1 LVIKSVRCRRGAFK
15 IVVSQA
21 FREGRDQHVAETRA
35 SVEIVPIAQDHIES
49 FHRALDSVAR
59 ERRYLSFLEAPPL
72 ESVRAFV
79 LDNIKQGCPELV
91 AVSAGQVVGWCDIVP
106 KPRPIYAHVGVLGMG
121 LLPEFRGRGLGD
133 RLIRQTLA
141 AARAFRLNRVELS
154 VRENNAGAVAL
165 YKRVGFEVEGL
176 QRNATKVDGA
186 YENVVLMA
194 ILF

>member
-1 LVIKSVRCRRGAFK
+1 M
-15 IVVSQA
+15 
-21 FREGRDQHVAETRA
+21 A
-35 SVEIVPIAQDHIES
+35 SVEIVPITQDHIES
-49 FHRALDSVAR
+49 FHLALDFVAR

-72 ESVRAFV
+72 ESGRAFV
-79 LDNIKQGCPELV
+79 LDNISQGYPQLV
-91 AVSAGQVVGWCDIVP
+91 AVSAGQVVGWCDVVP

-121 LLPEFRGRGLGD
+121 LLPEFRGQRLGD

-141 AARAFRLNRVELS
+141 AARAFGLNRVELS

-165 YKRVGFEVEGL
+165 YKRVGFEIEGL
-176 QRNATKVDGA
+176 QRNATRVEGV

>member
-1 LVIKSVRCRRGAFK
+1 M
-15 IVVSQA
+15 
-21 FREGRDQHVAETRA
+21 A
-35 SVEIVPIAQDHIES
+35 SVEIVPITQDHIES
-49 FHRALDSVAR
+49 FHLALDSVAR

-79 LDNIKQGCPELV
+79 LNNISHGYPQRV
-91 AVSAGQVVGWCDIVP
+91 AVSAGQVVGWCDVVP
-106 KPRPIYAHVGVLGMG
+106 KPRPIYSHVGVLGMG
-121 LLPEFRGRGLGD
+121 LLPEFRGQGLGD

-141 AARAFRLNRVELS
+141 AARVFGLNRVELS

-165 YKRVGFEVEGL
+165 YKRVGFEIEGL
-176 QRNATKVDGA
+176 QRNATRVEGV

>member
-1 LVIKSVRCRRGAFK
+1 M
-15 IVVSQA
+15 
-21 FREGRDQHVAETRA
+21 A
-35 SVEIVPIAQDHIES
+35 SVEIVPITQDHIES
-49 FHRALDSVAR
+49 FHRSLDFVAR

-79 LDNIKQGCPELV
+79 LNNIKQGYPQLV
-91 AVSAGQVVGWCDIVP
+91 AVSAGQVVGWCDVVP

-121 LLPEFRGRGLGD
+121 LLPEFREHGLGD

-141 AARAFRLNRVELS
+141 AARAFGLNRVELS
-154 VRENNAGAVAL
+154 VRENNAGAIAL
-165 YKRVGFEVEGL
+165 YKRVGFEIEGL
-176 QRNATKVDGA
+176 QRNATRVDGA

>member
-1 LVIKSVRCRRGAFK
+1 M
-15 IVVSQA
+15 
-21 FREGRDQHVAETRA
+21 A
-35 SVEIVPIAQDHIES
+35 SVEIVPITQDHIES
-49 FHRALDSVAR
+49 FHRALDFVAR

-79 LDNIKQGCPELV
+79 LDNISHSYPQLV
-91 AVSAGQVVGWCDIVP
+91 AASAGQVVGWCDVVP

-133 RLIRQTLA
+133 RFIRQMLA
-141 AARAFRLNRVELS
+141 ASRAFGLNRVELS
-154 VRENNAGAVAL
+154 VREDNAGAIAL
-165 YKRVGFEVEGL
+165 YERVGFEIEGL
-176 QRNATKVDGA
+176 QRNATRVDDA